1 MAARTQIAPANE
13 FQDYGDMLRRRW
25 VIIAGGVVVGLALAG
40 GALQILP
47 KQYVST
53 TSVLVL
59 PVPAS
64 DVQVANSRTSGEIN
78 LDTESQLVRSTDVAT
93 AAGKLLKSTA
103 SAQSLL
109 ENVTVTIPANTQVLG
124 VSYRD
129 SDPVRAQRASDAFA
143 KSYLANRESLS
154 KAALTEE
161 IANQTAQRVEVGKLL
176 RAETDKQAL
185 LSSNSPD
192 RAFADAQ
199 VKAYTDQI
207 GGLNQKLSSL
217 RTTQAQVNPGRI
229 ISPANFPTGPSSPNT
244 LILLAGGLM
253 GGLMLGLCLAL
264 IRERTDRK
272 VRRGAEVERLLDVP
286 LLTELPGRSLS
297 STSPSAVVEQGGRA
311 GSGIARLRNT
321 ITADVGTHRR
331 VLLVVGASD
340 GAGSSFL
347 ATNLAASLARAGLKA
362 TLMAANLRD
371 AGAGEGPRGA
381 HRLGVSD
388 FLMSHLNAQ
397 ELTIAS
403 RDIPGLSVI
412 GPGTQG
418 ALAADRLQTDKAR
431 ELVAD
436 LLVNANYLI
445 VLASSTASSA
455 DAQTLA
461 HLADGVIIVAE
472 FDRTRKDELID
483 AGQQLERVG
492 ARVLGAVA
500 VPRIGKSSRKSTK
513 NRGGKDGRAGST
525 APTTAPPPRTGSN
538 DGPYRPYPV
547 DDPRRAAPAGQN
559 RQADKDAPVL
569 PRPAPFEHGAGS
581 RPRES

>member
-1 MAARTQIAPANE
+1 MSSANE
-13 FQDYGDMLRRRW
+13 FQDYSDMLRRRW
-25 VIIAGGVVVGLALAG
+25 PFIVAGVVIGLLLAAA
-40 GALQILP
+40 ALQILP
-47 KQYVST
+47 KQYAST
-53 TSVLVL
+53 TRVLVL
-59 PVPAS
+59 PTPVA
-64 DVQVANSRTSGEIN
+64 DAQVSNGRTSGDIN
-78 LDTESQLVRSTDVAT
+78 LDTESQLVSSIDVAT
-93 AAGKLLKSTA
+93 AAGKAMKSSTA
-103 SAQSLL
+103 ARDLIA
-109 ENVTVTIPANTQVLG
+109 NVSVSIPANTQVLDIQ
-124 VSYRD
+124 YQA
-129 SDPVRAQRASDAFA
+129 SDPVQAQKGSHAFGQAYLDNRAA
-143 KSYLANRESLS
+143 LS
-154 KAALTEE
+154 KSAIDEQVKSL
-161 IANQTAQRVEVGKLL
+161 QAQVVVLQKDLKV
-176 RAETDKQAL
+176 ATDKQVTLAANDPDREFAANQAKSL
-185 LSSNSPD
+185 NDQITTIGQRIGVLSSTQINS
-192 RAFADAQ
+192 
-199 VKAYTDQI
+199 
-207 GGLNQKLSSL
+207 
-217 RTTQAQVNPGRI
+217 GRI
-229 ISPANFPTGPSSPNT
+229 ISDADLPTGPSSPNT

-264 IRERTDRK
+264 IRERTDRRI
-272 VRRGAEVERLLDVP
+272 RRGAEVERLLDVP

-371 AGAGEGPRGA
+371 AGAGDGPRGT

-388 FLMSHLNAQ
+388 FLMSNVNAQ

-412 GPGTQG
+412 GPGTQ
-418 ALAADRLQTDKAR
+418 ATLAADRLQTDKAR

-500 VPRIGKSSRKSTK
+500 VPRIGKGNRAGNRSERG
-513 NRGGKDGRAGST
+513 RGGTAQSPPAPRT
-525 APTTAPPPRTGSN
+525 APHDTS
-538 DGPYRPYPV
+538 YRYPT
-547 DDPRRAAPAGQN
+547 DEPRRGASTTGAN
-559 RQADKDAPVL
+559 RLGDPEPPVL
-569 PRPAPFEHGAGS
+569 RGPAPFEQGT
-581 RPRES
+581 RPQPRES

>member
-1 MAARTQIAPANE
+1 MAPANE

-25 VIIAGGVVVGLALAG
+25 LLIALGIIVGLALAG
-40 GALQILP
+40 GALQVLP
-47 KQYVST
+47 KQYKST
-53 TSVLVL
+53 TSVLVQSTPL
-59 PVPAS
+59 PDA
-64 DVQVANSRTSGEIN
+64 QVANGRTSSDIN
-78 LDTESQLVRSTDVAT
+78 LDTESQLVRSIDVAT
-93 AAGKLLKSTA
+93 GAAKLLKSSL
-103 SAQSLL
+103 SARTLL
-109 ENVTVTIPANTQVLG
+109 ENVTVAIPANTQVLDI
-124 VSYRD
+124 SYRA
-129 SDPVRAQRASDAFA
+129 SEPGAAQQASHAFA
-143 KSYLANRESLS
+143 QSYLDNRAASS
-154 KAALTEE
+154 KATL
-161 IANQTAQRVEVGKLL
+161 
-176 RAETDKQAL
+176 AEQIKSLETQVVDLNKQLKAATDKLATL
-185 LSSNSPD
+185 AENSPD
-192 RAFADAQ
+192 REFALAQSKSLTEQLTGIAQRLGILKSTQ
-199 VKAYTDQI
+199 VK
-207 GGLNQKLSSL
+207 
-217 RTTQAQVNPGRI
+217 PGKI
-229 ISPANFPTGPSSPNT
+229 ISDANFPGTPSSPNT
-244 LILLAGGLM
+244 LILLGGGLM

-371 AGAGEGPRGA
+371 AGAGDGPRGT

-388 FLMSHLNAQ
+388 FLMSHLSAQ

-412 GPGTQG
+412 GPGTQ
-418 ALAADRLQTDKAR
+418 AAQAADRLQTDKAR

-436 LLVNANYLI
+436 LLINANYLI

-472 FDRTRKDELID
+472 FDRTRKNELLD

-500 VPRIGKSSRKSTK
+500 VPRIGTGAKASKPAKSTRSHRSTPS
-513 NRGGKDGRAGST
+513 RGYS
-525 APTTAPPPRTGSN
+525 APPPPPPRNVTQ
-538 DGPYRPYPV
+538 DRRCRPPQSDY
-547 DDPRRAAPAGQN
+547 PRRGAAADYSRLPEDDVPVLRRPASFDQGAAP
-559 RQADKDAPVL
+559 
-569 PRPAPFEHGAGS
+569 

>member
-1 MAARTQIAPANE
+1 
-13 FQDYGDMLRRRW
+13 MLRRRW
-25 VIIAGGVVVGLALAG
+25 AFIAVGVVIGLALAG
-40 GALQILP
+40 AALQILP
-47 KQYVST
+47 KQYAST
-53 TSVLVL
+53 TRVLVL
-59 PVPAS
+59 PTPTA
-64 DVQVANSRTSGEIN
+64 DAQVANGRTSGDIN
-78 LDTESQLVRSTDVAT
+78 LDTESQLVRSIDVAT
-93 AAGKLLKSTA
+93 GAGKLLKTKVDSRT
-103 SAQSLL
+103 LL
-109 ENVTVTIPANTQVLG
+109 ENVSVAIPANTQVLD
-124 VSYRD
+124 VTYSA
-129 SDPVRAQRASDAFA
+129 SDPAKAQQGSHAFA
-143 KSYLANRESLS
+143 QAYLDNRGNVS
-154 KAALTEE
+154 KATLAEQIKSQEGQVAELNKQLAAETSKQATLAENTPDRELAAARAKALT
-161 IANQTAQRVEVGKLL
+161 
-176 RAETDKQAL
+176 
-185 LSSNSPD
+185 
-192 RAFADAQ
+192 
-199 VKAYTDQI
+199 DQ
-207 GGLNQKLSSL
+207 LSSL
-217 RTTQAQVNPGRI
+217 SLKLGVLKTTQVKPGRI
-229 ISPANFPTGPSSPNT
+229 ISDADLPGGPSSPNT

-264 IRERTDRK
+264 VRERTDRK
-272 VRRGAEVERLLDVP
+272 VRRGADVERLLDVP

-371 AGAGEGPRGA
+371 AGAGEGPRGT

-388 FLMSHLNAQ
+388 FLMSHLSAQ

-412 GPGTQG
+412 GPGTQA

-436 LLVNANYLI
+436 LLINANYLI

-472 FDRTRKDELID
+472 FDRTRKDELLD

-500 VPRIGKSSRKSTK
+500 VPRIGKG
-513 NRGGKDGRAGST
+513 NRPARTTRPDPSGQGD
-525 APTTAPPPRTGSN
+525 APTTAPAPRVAPT
-538 DGPYRPYPV
+538 DGPYRPHPAE
-547 DDPRRAAPAGQN
+547 DTRRGAAAAATGHS
-559 RQADKDAPVL
+559 RLADEEVPVL
-569 PRPAPFEHGAGS
+569 RRPASAEQGARP

>member
-1 MAARTQIAPANE
+1 
-13 FQDYGDMLRRRW
+13 MLRRRW
-25 VIIAGGVVVGLALAG
+25 AFIAAGVVIGLALAG
-40 GALQILP
+40 AALQILP
-47 KQYVST
+47 KQYAST
-53 TSVLVL
+53 TRVLVL
-59 PVPAS
+59 PTPVGDA
-64 DVQVANSRTSGEIN
+64 QVANGRTSGDIN
-78 LDTESQLVRSTDVAT
+78 LDTESQLVRSIDVAT
-93 AAGKLLKSTA
+93 GAGKLLKTKTDSRT
-103 SAQSLL
+103 LL
-109 ENVTVTIPANTQVLG
+109 ENVSVAIPANTQVMDIK
-124 VSYRD
+124 Y
-129 SDPVRAQRASDAFA
+129 RASD
-143 KSYLANRESLS
+143 
-154 KAALTEE
+154 
-161 IANQTAQRVEVGKLL
+161 
-176 RAETDKQAL
+176 
-185 LSSNSPD
+185 P
-192 RAFADAQ
+192 ADAQ
-199 VKAYTDQI
+199 KGSHAFAQAYLDNRGNVSKATLGEQIKSEEAQIAELNKQLAAETSKQATLAENTPDRELAAARAKALTDQ
-207 GGLNQKLSSL
+207 LSSL
-217 RTTQAQVNPGRI
+217 SLKLGVLKTSLSQVKAGRI
-229 ISPANFPTGPSSPNT
+229 ISDADLPAGPSSPNT

-264 IRERTDRK
+264 VRERTDRR

-371 AGAGEGPRGA
+371 AGAGDGPRGT

-388 FLMSHLNAQ
+388 FLMSHLSAQ

-412 GPGTQG
+412 GPGTQA

-436 LLVNANYLI
+436 LLINANYLI

-472 FDRTRKDELID
+472 FDRTRKDELLD

-500 VPRIGKSSRKSTK
+500 VPRIGKGNKSARTSRP
-513 NRGGKDGRAGST
+513 DRAGQGG
-525 APTTAPPPRTGSN
+525 APTTAPAPRTAPA

-547 DDPRRAAPAGQN
+547 EDTRRGAAAAAGHN
-559 RQADKDAPVL
+559 GMANEEVPVL
-569 PRPAPFEHGAGS
+569 RRPAPFDQGS
-581 RPRES
+581 RPSQRES